1 MKLMMKYSKLTT
13 NSNNFIKK
21 FSHLQRFNICK
32 DIIKKYQFKNFLDY
46 GAGDGQLIKLLSKDY
61 KNFVFHLYEPDKK
74 MLLQIKKNLREIK
87 KKIFYN
93 RKKLKNAYYDIICIN
108 EVFEHLNQSEINET
122 IKILKKIIKKKGT
135 IVISVPI
142 EVGLGGFLKNLIR
155 VLIKQKHANT
165 NFVNIIKSLL
175 FLEVKRPNLKYNP
188 SHIGFN
194 YINFIKILKKHKLNI
209 TKIRYSPF
217 GIFYGLINSQ
227 VYMEANFK

>member
-1 MKLMMKYSKLTT
+1 M
-13 NSNNFIKK
+13 
-21 FSHLQRFNICK
+21 
-32 DIIKKYQFKNFLDY
+32 
-46 GAGDGQLIKLLSKDY
+46 
-61 KNFVFHLYEPDKK
+61 
-74 MLLQIKKNLREIK
+74 
-87 KKIFYN
+87 
-93 RKKLKNAYYDIICIN
+93 
-108 EVFEHLNQSEINET
+108 
-122 IKILKKIIKKKGT
+122 
-135 IVISVPI
+135 
-142 EVGLGGFLKNLIR
+142 
-155 VLIKQKHANT
+155 LIKQKHANT